1 MWTITANVEF
11 KGAVHLISFTSRSD
25 KWQLVKPEYRDDRAR
40 TIAIPDDQFRSDKI
54 VEDVAI
60 GHYDGQDVSWYE
72 AGVRPDHSQGHENSI
87 VVVLESPHK
96 DEYDPSF
103 QPLEP
108 LTGSRRVFRA
118 HLPSVLR
125 EISRRVQ
132 GLRGIVVLSNPVQ
145 YQASLARI
153 LDSEKIVPAIRD
165 AMWKELYGIAR
176 IRQDFLGRLRSY
188 EPRVVINACTA
199 KVKPQIT
206 EDILQS
212 GIAIAAH
219 IVETG
224 HPSLWVFPANRS
236 LTWRTVV

>member
-1 MWTITANVEF
+1 LNRSQDREGSSGPIF
-11 KGAVHLISFTSRSD
+11 RRCFGRSPGACRG
-25 KWQLVKPEYRDDRAR
+25 W
-40 TIAIPDDQFRSDKI
+40 
-54 VEDVAI
+54 
-60 GHYDGQDVSWYE
+60 
-72 AGVRPDHSQGHENSI
+72 
-87 VVVLESPHK
+87 
-96 DEYDPSF
+96 
-103 QPLEP
+103 
-108 LTGSRRVFRA
+108 
-118 HLPSVLR
+118 
-125 EISRRVQ
+125 
-132 GLRGIVVLSNPVQ
+132 GIVVLSNPVQ